1 MHQGGYIPPNQNQ
14 KRKRSFR
21 GLPKNGNDKSIQ
33 HRGVNSMRMSYHID
47 PKCMKPMGGIPPE
60 NYEECMIAKIAKH
73 LHIHRY
79 MKIYIY
85 IHKYRIM
92 ILGTGKNTAL
102 NPPSQK
108 LVRSSVGPPDN
119 RPGNSKCMK
128 GTRFEICLFF
138 CRATF
143 WRLPEDLPNISP
155 PHFIQKVGPKMYFF
169 LGPVPQ

>member
-1 MHQGGYIPPNQNQ
+1 
-14 KRKRSFR
+14 
-21 GLPKNGNDKSIQ
+21 
-33 HRGVNSMRMSYHID
+33 
-47 PKCMKPMGGIPPE
+47 
-60 NYEECMIAKIAKH
+60 
-73 LHIHRY
+73 
-79 MKIYIY
+79 
-85 IHKYRIM
+85 M

-169 LGPVPQ
+169 FWDRSPSEYTFLVMVFCIPNLKGSKPIPNIHLTWWVQIRSILPNQCQVGYTQNDLVGPK